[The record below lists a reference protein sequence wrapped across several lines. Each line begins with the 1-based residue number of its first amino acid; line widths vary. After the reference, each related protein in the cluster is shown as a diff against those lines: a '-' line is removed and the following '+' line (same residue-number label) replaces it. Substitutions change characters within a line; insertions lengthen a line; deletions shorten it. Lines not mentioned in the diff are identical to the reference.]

1 MRRANSPEKPL
12 MPGKIEGRRRWGW
25 QRMRWLDGIANSMDM
40 SLSKLWEI
48 VKTRKPGM
56 LQSTGSQRVG
66 HDLATE
72 QQGKNALVAK
82 MWSPKH
88 APTFG
93 QVFRALGHF
102 SSGLTVISTFISSFF
117 ISYFYHVACE
127 YTCQPLQVLVEMRT
141 ERNMYYYYLWD

>member
-1 MRRANSPEKPL
+1 
-12 MPGKIEGRRRWGW
+12 
-25 QRMRWLDGIANSMDM
+25 MRWLDGITNSMDM

-48 VKTRKPGM
+48 VKTGKPGV
-56 LQSTGSQRVG
+56 LQSAGSQRVG

-72 QQGKNALVAK
+72 QQGKNAFVAK
-82 MWSPKH
+82 MSLNRV
-88 APTFG
+88 PTFG

-102 SSGLTVISTFISSFF
+102 SPGLTLLFLL
-117 ISYFYHVACE
+117 YFLIFYLLYFSCVACE